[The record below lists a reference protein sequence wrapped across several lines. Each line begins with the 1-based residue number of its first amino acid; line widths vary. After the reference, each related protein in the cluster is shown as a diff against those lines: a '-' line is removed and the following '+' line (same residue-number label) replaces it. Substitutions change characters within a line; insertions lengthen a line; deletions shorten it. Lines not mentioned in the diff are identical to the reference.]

1 MIMQERNERHRKI
14 LDLVAAQEIGTQTD
28 LEKALKKVGVR
39 VTQATLS
46 RDIRELGLVKIASGG
61 RYRYASRQNIEPS
74 TTTKPTMH
82 ASLASVKRF
91 VRNLD
96 WSGNTV
102 VIITDSGAAAH
113 VAEAIDRLDMKE
125 LLGTVAGDN
134 TILIIVRRDVTS
146 KKVVKQLET
155 LLG

>member
-1 MIMQERNERHRKI
+1 MIMQSREERHRKI
-14 LDLVAAQEIGTQTD
+14 LDLVADQYIGTQTD
-28 LEKALKKVGVR
+28 LEMALKKEGFR

-61 RYRYASRQNIEPS
+61 RYRYASRQNIESS
-74 TTTKPTMH
+74 TTTKHTMH

-91 VRNLD
+91 VRKID
-96 WSGNTV
+96 WSGTTV

-113 VAEAIDRLDMKE
+113 VAEAIDVLNLAE
-125 LLGTVAGDN
+125 VLGTVAGDN
-134 TILIIVRRDVTS
+134 TIFLVIQRDMS
-146 KKVVKQLET
+146 AKKVVKHLES

>member
-1 MIMQERNERHRKI
+1 MQERNERHRKI
-14 LDLVAAQEIGTQTD
+14 LDLVADQEIATQTD

-46 RDIRELGLVKIASGG
+46 RDIRELGLVKIPSGG
-61 RYRYASRQNIEPS
+61 SYRYASHQNIEPS
-74 TTTKPTMH
+74 ATSQH
-82 ASLASVKRF
+82 DVQESLVMVKRF
-91 VRNLD
+91 VRNID

-102 VIITDSGAAAH
+102 VIITDSGAASH
-113 VAEAIDRLDMKE
+113 VAEAIDRLELRE

-134 TILIIVRRDVTS
+134 TILMVVRRDVPA
-146 KKVVKQLET
+146 KKVVKNLES

>member
-1 MIMQERNERHRKI
+1 MQHTKEERHRII
-14 LDLVAAQEIGTQTD
+14 LDLVASKEIGTQTD
-28 LEKALKKVGVR
+28 LEKALKKEGCR

-74 TTTKPTMH
+74 TTTKHPMH

-91 VRNLD
+91 VRNID

-113 VAEAIDRLDMKE
+113 VAEAIDQLDLSPM

-134 TILIIVRRDVTS
+134 TIFIIVKRDVAAT
-146 KKVVKQLET
+146 KVVKQLES

>member
-1 MIMQERNERHRKI
+1 MQLNAREDRHRKI
-14 LDLVAAQEIGTQTD
+14 LDLVANQIIGTQID
-28 LEKALKKVGVR
+28 LEKALKKAGYR

-74 TTTKPTMH
+74 TTTMHSMH

-91 VRNLD
+91 VRKID

-113 VAEAIDRLDMKE
+113 VAEAIDRLELSE
-125 LLGTVAGDN
+125 LLGSVAGDN
-134 TILIIVRRDVTS
+134 TIFLVVQRDIAA
-146 KKVVKQLET
+146 KKVVKHLES
-155 LLG
+155 LIG

>member
-1 MIMQERNERHRKI
+1 MIMQTREERHRKI
-14 LDLVAAQEIGTQTD
+14 LDLVENQEIGTQTD
-28 LEKALKKVGVR
+28 LEKALKRIGVR

-74 TTTKPTMH
+74 TTTKPAMH

-91 VRNLD
+91 VRNID

-102 VIITDSGAAAH
+102 VIITDSGAASH
-113 VAEAIDRLDMKE
+113 VAEAIDRLE
-125 LLGTVAGDN
+125 LSQLLGTVAGDN
-134 TILIIVRRDVTS
+134 TILMVVKRDVTA
-146 KKVVKQLET
+146 KKVVKDLES

>member
-1 MIMQERNERHRKI
+1 MIMQTRTDRHKKI
-14 LDLVAAQEIGTQTD
+14 LDLVANQNIGTQTD
-28 LEKALKKVGVR
+28 LEKVLKKEGFR

-46 RDIRELGLVKIASGG
+46 RDIRELGLVKIASGEG
-61 RYRYASRQNIEPS
+61 YRYASRQNIQP
-74 TTTKPTMH
+74 TTTTTHTMH

-91 VRNLD
+91 VRKID

-113 VAEAIDRLDMKE
+113 VAEAIDRLEMGQ

-134 TILIIVRRDVTS
+134 TILLIVHRDAAA
-146 KKVVKQLET
+146 KKVVKHLET